1 MENIPAPAAVMEACI
16 LEVMCD
22 QLLVRD
28 LSTDQEVLVNT
39 SQSCCFCPCERVVI
53 EYNGAM
59 TLSIPPQISADWIRR
74 ASHCC

>member
-39 SQSCCFCPCERVVI
+39 SQS
-53 EYNGAM
+53 
-59 TLSIPPQISADWIRR
+59 
-74 ASHCC
+74 